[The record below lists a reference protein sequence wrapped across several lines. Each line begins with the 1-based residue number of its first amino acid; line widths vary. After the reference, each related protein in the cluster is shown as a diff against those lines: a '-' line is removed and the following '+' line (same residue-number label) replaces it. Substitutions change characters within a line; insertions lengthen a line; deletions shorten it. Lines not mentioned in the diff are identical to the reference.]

1 MTGLDLGLIGNCAI
15 GALVDPLARILWCCL
30 PRLDGDPVFNAL
42 LNQDAEGKVAG
53 DGLFAVDLDGMVRST
68 QRYVDNT
75 AVLRTVLESRDG
87 ARLEV
92 IDFAPRYR
100 RHDRMFRPTQLV
112 RLLRPLEGTPRVRIR
127 LRPTFDYGA
136 QRPAITR
143 GSNHMRMVGPELTLR
158 LTTNAPISFVVDE
171 TWFLL
176 EEPVTLLLGPDE
188 SLAEPVG
195 DAGRAFLEKTVAYWR
210 DWTRSL
216 NIPFEWQDEVIRA
229 AITLKLSTFEETGA
243 IVAAVTTSIPE
254 HADSQRNWDYRFC
267 WLRDAYFVVHALNR
281 LSATQTLEHYLRFIK
296 NIAVADRGH
305 LQPLYSLTLGSHPH
319 EMTMPQ
325 LAGYRAMGPV
335 RVGNDAY
342 RQVQNDVFGSV
353 VLAVAQCFFDR
364 RLQMEGQE
372 QLYANLKAFGD
383 AALAS
388 YDRPDAGIWE
398 LRTREG
404 VHTFSALMCWGAL
417 DRLARIARRL
427 GKADDAARWR
437 LAAETVRAAILE
449 RGWNDRLQSFTATFD
464 GEEIDASLL
473 LMHELGF
480 LSARDPRFA
489 GTVAAIESRLKRG
502 GHLFRYAAPDDF
514 GEPRTAFTVCTFWYI
529 EALAAMGRREEARA
543 LFENILACRNPLGL
557 LSEDIDPASGELWGN
572 FPQTYSMVGLIK
584 CAMRLSEAWEDAF

>member
-1 MTGLDLGLIGNCAI
+1 VSGLDLGLIGNCCIA
-15 GALVDPLARILWCCL
+15 ALVDAQARILWCCL
-30 PRLDGDPVFNAL
+30 PRLDGDPVFNGL
-42 LNQDAEGKVAG
+42 LNQDAAG
-53 DGLFAVDLDGMVRST
+53 EPAPDGLFAVDLDGLARST
-68 QRYVDNT
+68 QRYEDNT
-75 AVLRTVLESRDG
+75 AVLRTVLESADG

-92 IDFAPRYR
+92 VDFAPRYR
-100 RHDRMFRPTQLV
+100 RHDRMFRPASLV
-112 RLLRPLEGTPRVRIR
+112 RLLRPLEGAPRIRLR

-143 GSNHMRMVGPELTLR
+143 GSNHMRMVGPEFTLR
-158 LTTNAPISFVVDE
+158 LTTNAPVSFVVDE

-176 EEPVTLLLGPDE
+176 EEPLTLLLGPDE
-188 SLAEPVG
+188 SLAEPVA

-254 HADSQRNWDYRFC
+254 HAGSQRNWDYRFC

-296 NIAVADRGH
+296 NIAIADHGR

-319 EMTMPQ
+319 ERTMPQ
-325 LAGYRAMGPV
+325 LAGYRGMGPV

-372 QLYANLKAFGD
+372 QLYANLKGFGE

-388 YDRPDAGIWE
+388 YDKPDAGIWE
-398 LRTREG
+398 LRTREA
-404 VHTFSALMCWGAL
+404 VHTFSALMCWGAV

-427 GKADDAARWR
+427 GKADDEARWR
-437 LAAETVRAAILE
+437 LAADTIRATILE
-449 RGWNDRLQSFTATFD
+449 RAWNERLRSFTATFD

-480 LSARDPRFA
+480 LEPRDPRFV
-489 GTVAAIESRLKRG
+489 GTVEAVERTLKRG
-502 GHLFRYAAPDDF
+502 SHLFRYVAPDDF
-514 GEPRTAFTVCTFWYI
+514 GVPRTAFTVCTFWYI
-529 EALAAMGRREEARA
+529 EALAAIGRQEEARA
-543 LFENILACRNPLGL
+543 MFEHILACRNPLGL

-584 CAMRLSEAWEDAF
+584 CAMRLSQSWEDAF